1 MKMTIKEIIKR
12 LRYRFVYGIPYIED
26 KPMTLEQSVYS
37 AFVDLSPYM
46 QWYCHQTF
54 SDACWEIASRTCS
67 LLTLILNTKG
77 RIKRTQIMYAGV
89 KAGGIEVWAWQMDK
103 DIAADCAYPTPKL
116 HVLVNQEGFT
126 ITRFLGKD
134 MSENEWWKQEVIEN
148 ASWVDVDL
156 AVKWISTHRS
166 KYQIEQGI

>member
-1 MKMTIKEIIKR
+1 
-12 LRYRFVYGIPYIED
+12 
-26 KPMTLEQSVYS
+26 MTLEQSVYS